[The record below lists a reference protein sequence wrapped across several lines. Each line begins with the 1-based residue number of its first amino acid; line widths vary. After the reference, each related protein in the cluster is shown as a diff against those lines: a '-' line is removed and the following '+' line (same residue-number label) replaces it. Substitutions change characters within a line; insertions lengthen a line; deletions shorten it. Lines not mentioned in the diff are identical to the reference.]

1 MGDAQGS
8 AVRDGDG
15 TDAGETGGGYDDV
28 ARAGRD
34 GSVERDASA
43 RGERQRTSQRG
54 RGIDGDIVVGD
65 ERETVGAQRR
75 QGRGYRNVTE
85 ARGVGRRNARGRTA
99 TGGADADIAREQAGP
114 DLVRRDVPAGVG
126 DGDVDRI
133 KQPVAGAAEGRT
145 RVDEQGTDVEDASGS
160 LDATAVA
167 AELTPARTDDARGLR
182 EGSVVMDVGPEDDFA
197 TLADATRGGVDER
210 GRGHGDEA
218 RLRERAAAL
227 PLAADADAAAA
238 ELAVG
243 EQRRM
248 IEQRDGRRD
257 DRDIA
262 TLPCRGGGVD
272 EAALL
277 HGVGSAEVNPAAVLR
292 DTGGDDLAGI
302 ADDARGELVVG
313 LGGDDDL
320 TAGRAHDAAVV
331 DERLHARRVDEQA
344 GDAGGGI
351 EVEADGFAGGEDDRA
366 RLGHDQAGVT
376 DFGREERDVAAER
389 AADRALVEDHTHRA
403 VTAEVQSAG
412 EEVRVGD
419 RERRGDEGA
428 DVDARGRAEV
438 DPLRVDEEDLAV
450 GLDAAEDAA
459 GVRADDAVEDRGRG
473 RWLREPDGCITPD
486 VEVLPIDDRAVG
498 TLRDVERRRA
508 GRARRRHRHLTR
520 GHLSAAR
527 QRVRRRRRL
536 RERRRHEERGR
547 EEHGAGQ
554 REAAAR
560 RLQTQ

>member
-15 TDAGETGGGYDDV
+15 TDAGETGGRHDDI

-75 QGRGYRNVTE
+75 QGRSYRNVTE
-85 ARGVGRRNARGRTA
+85 ARGVGRRDADGRTA
-99 TGGADADIAREQAGP
+99 AGGADADIAREQAGP
-114 DLVRRDVPAGVG
+114 DLVRRNVPAAGG

-133 KQPVAGAAEGRT
+133 EQPIAGAAEGRT

-167 AELTPARTDDARGLR
+167 AELTTARTDDARGLR
-182 EGSVVMDVGPEDDFA
+182 EGSDVVYVGPEDDFA
-197 TLADATRGGVDER
+197 AHTDATRGGVDKR
-210 GRGHGDEA
+210 ARGHGDEA
-218 RLRERAAAL
+218 RLRQRAAAL

-248 IEQRDGRRD
+248 IEKRDGRRD

-277 HGVGSAEVNPAAVLR
+277 HSVGGTEIDAAAVLR
-292 DTGGDDLAGI
+292 DTGSDDLAGI
-302 ADDARGELVVG
+302 ADDARGEFIVG

-320 TAGRAHDAAVV
+320 ATGRAHDAAVV
-331 DERLHARRVDEQA
+331 DERLHARGVDEQA

-366 RLGHDQAGVT
+366 RLGHDQARVT
-376 DFGREERDVAAER
+376 DFRREERDVAAER
-389 AADRALVEDHTHRA
+389 AADRALVEDHTRRA
-403 VTAEVQSAG
+403 LAAEVQASR
-412 EEVRVGD
+412 EEVRVTD

-428 DVDARGRAEV
+428 DVDAGVRTEV
-438 DPLRVDEEDLAV
+438 DALRIDEEDLAV
-450 GLDAAEDAA
+450 GLDAAEHPA
-459 GVRADDAVEDRGRG
+459 GVRADDAIEDRGRR
-473 RWLREPDGCITPD
+473 RWLREPDGRITPD
-486 VEVLPIDDRAVG
+486 VEVLPVDDRAVG

-508 GRARRRHRHLTR
+508 GRARRRHRHLTGR
-520 GHLSAAR
+520 HLSAAR

>member
-1 MGDAQGS
+1 M
-8 AVRDGDG
+8 
-15 TDAGETGGGYDDV
+15 
-28 ARAGRD
+28 
-34 GSVERDASA
+34 
-43 RGERQRTSQRG
+43 
-54 RGIDGDIVVGD
+54 
-65 ERETVGAQRR
+65 
-75 QGRGYRNVTE
+75 
-85 ARGVGRRNARGRTA
+85 
-99 TGGADADIAREQAGP
+99 
-114 DLVRRDVPAGVG
+114 
-126 DGDVDRI
+126 
-133 KQPVAGAAEGRT
+133 
-145 RVDEQGTDVEDASGS
+145 
-160 LDATAVA
+160 
-167 AELTPARTDDARGLR
+167 
-182 EGSVVMDVGPEDDFA
+182 
-197 TLADATRGGVDER
+197 
-210 GRGHGDEA
+210 
-218 RLRERAAAL
+218 
-227 PLAADADAAAA
+227 PLATDADAATA

-257 DRDIA
+257 DGDIA

-277 HGVGSAEVNPAAVLR
+277 HRVGSAEVNPAAVLR

-331 DERLHARRVDEQA
+331 DERLHARGVDEQA

-366 RLGHDQAGVT
+366 RLGHDQSGVT

-389 AADRALVEDHTHRA
+389 AADRAFVEDHTRRA
-403 VTAEVQSAG
+403 LAAEVQSAR
-412 EEVRVGD
+412 EEVRVTD

-428 DVDARGRAEV
+428 DVDAGVRTEV
-438 DPLRVDEEDLAV
+438 DALRIDEEDLAV
-450 GLDAAEDAA
+450 GLDAAEHPA
-459 GVRADDAVEDRGRG
+459 GVRADDAIEDRGRR
-473 RWLREPDGCITPD
+473 RWLREPDGRITPD
-486 VEVLPIDDRAVG
+486 VEVLPVDDRAVG

-508 GRARRRHRHLTR
+508 GRARRRHRHLTGR
-520 GHLSAAR
+520 HLSAAR

>member
-1 MGDAQGS
+1 M
-8 AVRDGDG
+8 
-15 TDAGETGGGYDDV
+15 AGGLD
-28 ARAGRD
+28 
-34 GSVERDASA
+34 
-43 RGERQRTSQRG
+43 
-54 RGIDGDIVVGD
+54 
-65 ERETVGAQRR
+65 
-75 QGRGYRNVTE
+75 
-85 ARGVGRRNARGRTA
+85 
-99 TGGADADIAREQAGP
+99 
-114 DLVRRDVPAGVG
+114 PA
-126 DGDVDRI
+126 
-133 KQPVAGAAEGRT
+133 
-145 RVDEQGTDVEDASGS
+145 
-160 LDATAVA
+160 AVA
-167 AELTPARTDDARGLR
+167 AERAAESADRAGDLGARSDVA
-182 EGSVVMDVGPEDDFA
+182 DVGPEDDFA
-197 TLADATRGGVDER
+197 ASAETTRGSVDER

-227 PLAADADAAAA
+227 PLATDADTAAAQ
-238 ELAVG
+238 LAVG
-243 EQRRM
+243 EQRRI

-257 DRDIA
+257 DGDIA

-277 HGVGSAEVNPAAVLR
+277 HGVGGAEEHAAAVLG

-302 ADDARGELVVG
+302 ADDAGGEFVVR

-320 TAGRAHDAAVV
+320 TARRAHDASVV
-331 DERLHARRVDEQA
+331 DERLHARGVDEQA

-351 EVEADGFAGGEDDRA
+351 EVEADGFAGGEDHRA

-389 AADRALVEDHTHRA
+389 AADRAFVDDRTRRA
-403 VTAEVQSAG
+403 ITAEVQASR

-428 DVDARGRAEV
+428 DVDARGRTEV
-438 DPLRVDEEDLAV
+438 DALRIDEEDLAV
-450 GLDAAEDAA
+450 GLDAAEHPA
-459 GVRADDAVEDRGRG
+459 GVRADDAIENRGR
-473 RWLREPDGCITPD
+473 RRRLREAHRRIATD
-486 VEVLPIDDRAVG
+486 VESLPVDDRAVG